1 MSEDQQQL
9 LEAGESDEQASG
21 PTDAPPDLEIASQSL
36 ETDTVNATTN
46 SDDDDEILR
55 VEVSG
60 EEGDRLEPR
69 EGSCEREE
77 VKISPVAPRFSGRRS
92 SLVPF
97 FNRRSSFTPSYFKPL
112 RFPRNS
118 SSGSGGGGGKRYT
131 SLHSGRQRLV
141 FEEHKGGEDE
151 EEEEEKG
158 KVAVE
163 EERVALKCAGER
175 DVGEEKGLFGRLGQS
190 FKKTL
195 QNLKLFFTWVIT
207 FPVSSQCMIPFSL
220 FSLPPPPRTRATLL
234 SLMIYCTFSFALIG
248 FDEVYSIWAAAASR
262 LGQ

>member
-9 LEAGESDEQASG
+9 LVAGESDEQASRL
-21 PTDAPPDLEIASQSL
+21 TDVPPDLEIASQSL
-36 ETDTVNATTN
+36 ETETVNAATN
-46 SDDDDEILR
+46 SDDDDKRLR
-55 VEVSG
+55 IEVCG

-77 VKISPVAPRFSGRRS
+77 EKMSPVAPRYSGRRS

-118 SSGSGGGGGKRYT
+118 SGGSGGGGKRYT

-141 FEEHKGGEDE
+141 FEEHKDE
-151 EEEEEKG
+151 EEEEGEG
-158 KVAVE
+158 KAAVE

-207 FPVSSQCMIPFSL
+207 FPVSS
-220 FSLPPPPRTRATLL
+220 
-234 SLMIYCTFSFALIG
+234 
-248 FDEVYSIWAAAASR
+248 
-262 LGQ
+262 

>member
-9 LEAGESDEQASG
+9 LEAGESDKQASG
-21 PTDAPPDLEIASQSL
+21 LTDAPPDLEIASQSL
-36 ETDTVNATTN
+36 ETETVNAATN
-46 SDDDDEILR
+46 SDDDDERLR

-77 VKISPVAPRFSGRRS
+77 MKMSPVAPRYSGRRS

-112 RFPRNS
+112 RCPQNS
-118 SSGSGGGGGKRYT
+118 SSSSGGGVKRYT

-141 FEEHKGGEDE
+141 FEEHKEDE
-151 EEEEEKG
+151 EEEEGEGEG
-158 KVAVE
+158 KAAVE

-175 DVGEEKGLFGRLGQS
+175 EEEGERGVGEEKGLFGRLGQS

-195 QNLKLFFTWVIT
+195 QNLKLFLTWVIT
-207 FPVSSQCMIPFSL
+207 FPVSSRCIYDTI
-220 FSLPPPPRTRATLL
+220 LPGTGLGPRCCL
-234 SLMIYCTFSFALIG
+234 
-248 FDEVYSIWAAAASR
+248 
-262 LGQ
+262 